1 MRLYSYLDHAF
12 DWFMIT
18 NTTRRFWYTL
28 LMAIAFLVRN
38 RRYSKWFWVPLVI
51 VGLGFLLP
59 QEMIIPVRDATT
71 KSWNE
76 KSFWAYPWG
85 SSITHKGIDI
95 FSEKGT
101 DVIASTYGIVMYTFE
116 GGKGGKSVMVLGPK
130 WRFHYYAHLD
140 EIKTFMFEPLKGGTV
155 LGSVGDTG
163 NAKGKPPHLHYEITT
178 PFPYP
183 HLYDDE
189 SVQGWKRMFYLNP
202 DIWLR

>member
-1 MRLYSYLDHAF
+1 
-12 DWFMIT
+12 MIT
-18 NTTRRFWYTL
+18 NTTNRFWFVL
-28 LMAIAFLVRN
+28 LSMGAFMVRN
-38 RRYSKWFWVPLVI
+38 RSFRKWFWLPLLMLA
-51 VGLGFLLP
+51 LGFLIP
-59 QEMIIPVRDATT
+59 QKMVIPVKGATV

-95 FSEKGT
+95 FAQKGT
-101 DVIASTYGIVMYTFE
+101 DVIAATKGIVIYTHE

-140 EIKTFMFEPLKGGTV
+140 EIKTVVFKPLSRGTV
-155 LGSVGDTG
+155 IGTVGDTG
-163 NAKGKPPHLHYEITT
+163 NAKGKPAHLHYAITS

-183 HLYDDE
+183 HLYDDV

-202 DIWLR
+202 DLWLRKKAN